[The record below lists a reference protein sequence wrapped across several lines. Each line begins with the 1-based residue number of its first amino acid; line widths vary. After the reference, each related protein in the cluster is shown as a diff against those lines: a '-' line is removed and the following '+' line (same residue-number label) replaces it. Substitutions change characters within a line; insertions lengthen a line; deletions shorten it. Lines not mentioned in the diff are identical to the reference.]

1 MINCVKSIIIT
12 VVLCTTVYSQLD
24 SVVFVK
30 WGWHTDTP
38 FRVCDDQNG
47 DGYRDILLHR
57 GLGGNNAILE
67 MYPGGPLMDTVPFW
81 SIKLNGSNCTTIDIN
96 GDGHLDIVT
105 FPWASAS
112 RLAVYYGGT
121 LLDTIPDYFIQ
132 FPIPSLATG
141 FIANLSGSRIDMNG
155 DGIEELAFWY
165 GQWPNDTLYFY
176 ETGSK
181 FTGAPKQKYAGELFN
196 QKMGVFLQFGDLNGD
211 GCSDFWIFL
220 DDPVGGYDKTRL
232 NVIYGDPDFSL
243 EDRFSYQSDRTGY
256 IGDGLS
262 VISNIISDFNGD
274 GKDDW
279 LHPNNG
285 QYLYFYGNM
294 VNSGGYP
301 PTEFPTAYRGLN
313 TQDRGP
319 LLGLNMN
326 IGDVNGDGIKDLM
339 IGIGYSEQWLWLG
352 GKPTVDNI
360 ANIKFN
366 GASGRGFVGDV
377 TGDGVDDLAL
387 VYDYDGNS
395 TGYGY
400 AVIVA
405 GDRNLVS
412 VQDNNPSSVPSSLKV
427 EAYPNPF
434 NPTAKIK
441 YTLTTTGL
449 VSLSIVSVSGELI
462 EKRELGERLPGSYE
476 EELNLGSKNAASGIY
491 FAEITLKTGSEVKRE
506 RVKLQLLK

>member
-1 MINCVKSIIIT
+1 MNCIKSIIIT

-30 WGWHTDTP
+30 WGWHTNSP
-38 FRVCDDQNG
+38 FRVIDDQNG
-47 DGYRDILLHR
+47 DGYNDIL
-57 GLGGNNAILE
+57 ILDVDNGISSIKI
-67 MYPGGPLMDTVPFW
+67 YPGGPSIDTIPFW
-81 SIKLNGSNCTTIDIN
+81 QVKIDFTGVTYDIN

-105 FPWASAS
+105 FPYVGASH
-112 RLAVYYGGT
+112 LAVYYGGP
-121 LLDTIPDYFIQ
+121 LLDTIPDYLIQ
-132 FPIPSLATG
+132 FPVPSTATG
-141 FIANLSGSRIDMNG
+141 MIVNSAGSRIDMNG

-181 FTGAPKQKYAGELFN
+181 FTGVPKQKYAGEQFN
-196 QKMGVFLQFGDLNGD
+196 LKMGIFLEFGDLNGD

-220 DDPVGGYDKTRL
+220 NDPVGSYDKTRL
-232 NVIYGDPDFSL
+232 NVIYGDPDFSF
-243 EDRFSYQSDRTGY
+243 ENRFSYQQDMTGY
-256 IGDGLS
+256 IGDGLTAVS
-262 VISNIISDFNGD
+262 HIISDFNGD

-285 QYLYFYGNM
+285 QYIYFYGKM
-294 VNSGGYP
+294 INSGGYP

-313 TQDRGP
+313 TQNRGP
-319 LLGLNMN
+319 ITGLNVN
-326 IGDVNGDGIKDLM
+326 VGDVNGDGIKDLM

-352 GKPTVDNI
+352 GRPTIDNI
-360 ANIKFN
+360 ANKKFV
-366 GASGRGFVGDV
+366 GATGRGFVGDV

-387 VYDYDGNS
+387 VFDYEGHAY
-395 TGYGY
+395 GYGY

-412 VQDNNPSSVPSSLKV
+412 VREGEDVQIPNTIKV

-434 NPTAKIK
+434 NPTTRIS
-441 YTLTTTGL
+441 YTIPSTGS
-449 VSLSIVSVSGELI
+449 VTLSVYTISGELI
-462 EKRELGERLPGSYE
+462 DQRDLGERLPGSYQE
-476 EELNLGSKNAASGIY
+476 EITLGAKGAASGVY
-491 FAEITLKTGSEVKRE
+491 FAEITLVAGTEVKKE

>member
-1 MINCVKSIIIT
+1 MKNYIKSIIIT

-24 SVVFVK
+24 SIVFVK
-30 WGWHTDTP
+30 WGFHINTP

-47 DGYRDILLHR
+47 DGYNDFITAEFSDT
-57 GLGGNNAILE
+57 GYYFNIF
-67 MYPGGPLMDTVPFW
+67 PGGPSIDTIPFW
-81 SIKLNGSNCTTIDIN
+81 QVKIDLPGVTIDIN
-96 GDGHLDIVT
+96 GDGHRDIVT
-105 FPWASAS
+105 FPYVGASH
-112 RLAVYYGGT
+112 LAVYYGGL
-121 LLDTIPDYFIQ
+121 LLDTIPDYLIQ
-132 FPIPSLATG
+132 FPVPSTATG
-141 FIANLSGSRIDMNG
+141 MIINSAGSRIDMNG

-181 FTGAPKQKYAGELFN
+181 FTGVPKQRYAGELFN
-196 QKMGVFLQFGDLNGD
+196 LKMGGNLNFGDLNGD
-211 GCSDFWIFL
+211 GCSDLWITMHHPSG
-220 DDPVGGYDKTRL
+220 DYTKSRY

-243 EDRFSYQSDRTGY
+243 TERFSYQQDITGN
-256 IGDGLS
+256 IGEGFTNTS
-262 VISNIISDFNGD
+262 IIIADFNGD

-279 LHPNNG
+279 LHPNDG
-285 QYLYFYGNM
+285 QYLYFYGYM

-319 LLGLNMN
+319 LLGLKMDA
-326 IGDVNGDGIKDLM
+326 GDVNGDGIKDLM
-339 IGIGYSEQWLWLG
+339 LSIGYSEQWLWLG
-352 GKPTVDNI
+352 GIPKWGNT
-360 ANIKFN
+360 ANKKYN
-366 GASGRGFVGDV
+366 GATGRGFVGDV

-387 VYDYDGNS
+387 VYDYEGYS
-395 TGYGY
+395 SGYGY

-412 VQDNNPSSVPSSLKV
+412 VQEENPASVPSSLKV

-434 NPTAKIK
+434 NPTTKIK

-462 EKRELGERLPGSYE
+462 EKRELGEISPGSYE
-476 EELNLGSKNAASGIY
+476 EEINLGSQNRASGVY
-491 FAEITLKTGSEVKRE
+491 FAEITLKTGSEVKKE

>member
-1 MINCVKSIIIT
+1 MMNCVKSIIIT

-30 WGWHTDTP
+30 WGWHINTP

-47 DGYRDILLHR
+47 DGYNDILIADVDN
-57 GLGGNNAILE
+57 GISSIKI
-67 MYPGGPLMDTVPFW
+67 YPGGPSIDTIPLWQVKIDFT
-81 SIKLNGSNCTTIDIN
+81 GVTIDIN

-105 FPWASAS
+105 FPYVGASH
-112 RLAVYYGGT
+112 LAVYYGGP
-121 LLDTIPDYFIQ
+121 LLDTIPDYLIQ
-132 FPIPSLATG
+132 FPVPSTATG
-141 FIANLSGSRIDMNG
+141 WIVNSAGSKIDMNG

-181 FTGAPKQKYAGELFN
+181 FTGAPKQRYAGELFN
-196 QKMGVFLQFGDLNGD
+196 QKMGPKLMFGDLNGD
-211 GCSDFWIFL
+211 GYSDLWIAL
-220 DDPVGGYDKTRL
+220 NDPSGNYTKSRF
-232 NVIYGDPDFSL
+232 NVIYGDPEFSL
-243 EDRFSYQSDRTGY
+243 TERFSYQHDGTGY
-256 IGDGLS
+256 IMDGLTIVS
-262 VISNIISDFNGD
+262 RIISDFNGD

-279 LHPNNG
+279 LNPNNG
-285 QYLYFYGNM
+285 QYIYFYGNM

-313 TQDRGP
+313 TQDRGEP
-319 LLGLNMN
+319 NGFNMN

-339 IGIGYSEQWLWLG
+339 LGIGYAAQWLWLG

-366 GASGRGFVGDV
+366 GATGRGFVGDV

-412 VQDNNPSSVPSSLKV
+412 VQDNNPSSVPSSLKL

-434 NPTAKIK
+434 NPTTKIK
-441 YTLTTTGL
+441 YTLTTTGS
-449 VSLSIVSVSGELI
+449 VTLSIVSVSGELI

-476 EELNLGSKNAASGIY
+476 EEINLGSKNAASGIY
-491 FAEITLKTGSEVKRE
+491 IAEITLNSGSEVKKE